1 MNISLIL
8 PFLLFFLAIIFNLI
22 VINYKVNN
30 DKQNSDVQKQVLD
43 KVRNA
48 EHHLNENIILTE
60 EKISSQKIAVN
71 NLASQIDIKIQ
82 ELKSHGQE
90 LAKLSNTLNEYRSM
104 LAILEVSTNKTHEWV
119 ITVRNDCKKLEELQK
134 VIEEHQKSTLDII
147 NSYGEAVEKQ
157 NHFYGEYESKLELL
171 KNNYLNEINQS
182 VKIAEE
188 NLNSKIISIEQVAK
202 QSKKELEESKMEFD
216 LLFQEQK
223 DFAEK
228 SQEILNEYKNERDT
242 SIINIKKTIE
252 ADISNSI
259 ELHKS
264 KITKANE
271 EHLSRYLDKLESL
284 NINKM
289 EEADNAL
296 NLLIQSISY
305 LKENKEE
312 SFKTEKKDKN
322 TKIKTEKKDTEK
334 HDENPIVIKDGKE
347 DKKAKDKVEKTEKV
361 FIPIGDEEEILLD

>member
-1 MNISLIL
+1 
-8 PFLLFFLAIIFNLI
+8 LFFLAIIFNLI

-48 EHHLNENIILTE
+48 EQHLNENIILTE

-71 NLASQIDIKIQ
+71 TLSSQIDIKIQ

-157 NHFYGEYESKLELL
+157 NAFYGEYESKLEVL
-171 KNNYLNEINQS
+171 KNNYINEINQS
-182 VKIAEE
+182 VKLAEE
-188 NLNSKIISIEQVAK
+188 NLNSKIISIDQVAK
-202 QSKKELEESKMEFD
+202 QAQKELEDSKKEFD
-216 LLFQEQK
+216 VLNIEHK
-223 DFAEK
+223 DFA
-228 SQEILNEYKNERDT
+228 SQSKAILDEYKNERDSSLT
-242 SIINIKKTIE
+242 KIKKTIE
-252 ADISNSI
+252 DDISSSI
-259 ELHKS
+259 DLHKS
-264 KITKANE
+264 KITQANE
-271 EHLSRYLDKLESL
+271 ELLSKYLDKLESL
-284 NINKM
+284 NLSKM
-289 EEADNAL
+289 EEADTAL
-296 NLLIQSISY
+296 NSLIQSINY

-312 SFKTEKKDKN
+312 LDKNKKIEKSNKTKNPLKTEK
-322 TKIKTEKKDTEK
+322 
-334 HDENPIVIKDGKE
+334 
-347 DKKAKDKVEKTEKV
+347 
-361 FIPIGDEEEILLD
+361 L

>member
-48 EHHLNENIILTE
+48 EQHLNENIILTE

-71 NLASQIDIKIQ
+71 TLSSQIDIKIQ

-157 NHFYGEYESKLELL
+157 NAFYGEYESKLELL
-171 KNNYLNEINQS
+171 KNNYINEINQS
-182 VKIAEE
+182 VKLAEE
-188 NLNSKIISIEQVAK
+188 NLNSKMISIDQVAK
-202 QSKKELEESKMEFD
+202 QAQKDLEESKKEFD
-216 LLFQEQK
+216 VLNIEHK
-223 DFAEK
+223 DFA
-228 SQEILNEYKNERDT
+228 SQSKAILEEYKNERD
-242 SIINIKKTIE
+242 SSLIKIKKTIE
-252 ADISNSI
+252 EDVFNSI
-259 ELHKS
+259 DLHKS
-264 KITKANE
+264 KITQANE
-271 EHLSRYLDKLESL
+271 ELLSKYVDELQSL
-284 NINKM
+284 NQNKM

-296 NLLIQSISY
+296 NSLIQSISY
-305 LKENKEE
+305 LKDNKEKDDRNK
-312 SFKTEKKDKN
+312 KTEKIKRSK
-322 TKIKTEKKDTEK
+322 TPLKTEKLEK
-334 HDENPIVIKDGKE
+334 SSQEKKEENNDKNEKE
-347 DKKAKDKVEKTEKV
+347 EVEKTEKIFV
-361 FIPIGDEEEILLD
+361 PIGDEEEILLD